1 MLKSRTELPLASLV
15 QNALDAPWH
24 VLRFETSLERQYNA
38 DTARPRIRHLTVTLT
53 IGAILVMMFLVSDYA
68 LISDIFLQAVILR
81 GFTTPIVAGLCVL
94 WIRRTKSSALRESI
108 VVVMTVWVEMG
119 IAYLAV
125 QTHSPYRS
133 DYLLGA
139 FLIIVYIN
147 IVAQARFGYAV
158 VATLCSLAAVFG
170 ALVLTTGIA
179 APVRLSLAGINITTG
194 ILSLVANFQLE
205 RQARRFYLMT
215 MRERIRNEDLANSNS
230 ALRSLSE
237 EDPLTG
243 VYNRRALDQRIDEL
257 FLRCKFNESPVS
269 VIMIDVD
276 HFKAYND
283 HFGHPA
289 GDRCLQTVAAIL
301 VDKTRGR
308 DDLVARYGGEE
319 FILVLPRADRA
330 GALLIAEQIRTAIEH
345 RALPAARSRD
355 LGARDI
361 GRSQVVTASFGVS
374 ACDHAGG
381 QAVACP
387 CTPAD
392 LIHRADRS
400 LYAAKAAGRNRVHC
414 A

>member
-1 MLKSRTELPLASLV
+1 MLKPPTKIPLASLV
-15 QNALDAPWH
+15 QAALDAPWH
-24 VLRFETSLERQYNA
+24 ALHFDAVLERKYNE
-38 DTARPRIRHLTVTLT
+38 DTARARVRHLTVTVTL
-53 IGAILVMMFLVSDYA
+53 GALLVMMFLVSDYA
-68 LISDIFLQAVILR
+68 LIPDIFFQSVILR
-81 GFTTPIVAGLCVL
+81 GFTTPIVGALTVL
-94 WIRRTKSSALRESI
+94 WVRRTRSAAFRESI
-108 VVVMTVWVEMG
+108 VVFMSVWVESG

-125 QTHSPYRS
+125 ETHSPYRS

-139 FLIIVYIN
+139 FLIIVYVN
-147 IVAQARFGYAV
+147 IVAQVRFGYAV
-158 VATLCSLAAVFG
+158 VATLLSLAAVFA
-170 ALVLTTGIA
+170 ALTIITGIP

-194 ILSLVANFQLE
+194 VLTLVANFQLE

-215 MRERIRNEDLANSNS
+215 MRERLRNEDLATSNS
-230 ALRSLSE
+230 ELRSLSE

-257 FLRCKFNESPVS
+257 FMRSKFNGSPIS

-283 HFGHPA
+283 DFGHPA

-301 VDKTRGR
+301 SEKTSGR

-319 FILVLPRADRA
+319 FILVLPRADLD
-330 GALLIAEQIRTAIEH
+330 GALLIAEQIRTAIES
-345 RALPAARSRD
+345 RAIPAARSR
-355 LGARDI
+355 GI
-361 GRSQVVTASFGVS
+361 GQSPVVTASFGVS
-374 ACDHAGG
+374 SCNHATSGH
-381 QAVACP
+381 AVTCP

-400 LYAAKAAGRNRVHC
+400 LYGAKEAGRNRVHC

>member
-1 MLKSRTELPLASLV
+1 MLKPPPDMPLASLV
-15 QNALDAPWH
+15 QDALDAPWH
-24 VLRFETSLERQYNA
+24 ALRFATVLERRYNA
-38 DTARPRIRHLTVTLT
+38 DTAVSRVRHLTLTLT
-53 IGAILVMMFLVSDYA
+53 IGTLLVMMFLSSDYA
-68 LISDIFLQAVILR
+68 LIPDLFLQAVILR
-81 GFTTPIVAGLCVL
+81 GFTTPIVAGLCIF
-94 WIRRTKSSALRESI
+94 WIRRTKSTGLRESI
-108 VVVMTVWVEMG
+108 VVVMCVWVEMG

-125 QTHSPYRS
+125 ETHSPYRS

-170 ALVLTTGIA
+170 ALSLMTGIA

-194 ILSLVANFQLE
+194 VLTLVANFQLE

-257 FLRCKFNESPVS
+257 FLRSKFNESPIS

-283 HFGHPA
+283 DFGHPA

-308 DDLVARYGGEE
+308 DDLVARYGGE
-319 FILVLPRADRA
+319 
-330 GALLIAEQIRTAIEH
+330 
-345 RALPAARSRD
+345 
-355 LGARDI
+355 
-361 GRSQVVTASFGVS
+361 
-374 ACDHAGG
+374 
-381 QAVACP
+381 
-387 CTPAD
+387 
-392 LIHRADRS
+392 
-400 LYAAKAAGRNRVHC
+400 
-414 A
+414 